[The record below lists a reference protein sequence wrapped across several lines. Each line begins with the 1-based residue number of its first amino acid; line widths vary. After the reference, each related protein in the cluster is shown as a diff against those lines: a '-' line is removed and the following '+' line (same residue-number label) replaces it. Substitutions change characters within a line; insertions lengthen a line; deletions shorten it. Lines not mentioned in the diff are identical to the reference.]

1 MYSSLKIR
9 IIFEVRVGHS
19 VLHGDIITLRILLL
33 SPGSV
38 SPGQEYEDQGIN
50 YHQPGEHEE
59 LRGLL
64 AEHLGL
70 GHKDDDEVPES
81 DREKPGGSYFPD

>member
-19 VLHGDIITLRILLL
+19 VLHGDIITLRLLLL

-38 SPGQEYEDQGIN
+38 SPGQEYEDDRDGR
-50 YHQPGEHEE
+50 HHPGEHEE

-64 AEHLGL
+64 IEHPGL
-70 GHKDDDEVPES
+70 GHSYDYDLTES
-81 DREKPGGSYFPD
+81 LEAGAWL